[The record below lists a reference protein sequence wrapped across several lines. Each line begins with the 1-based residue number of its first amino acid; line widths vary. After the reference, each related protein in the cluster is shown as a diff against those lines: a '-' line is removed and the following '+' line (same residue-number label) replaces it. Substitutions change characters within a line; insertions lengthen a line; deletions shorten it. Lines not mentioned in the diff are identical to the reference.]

1 MGISLKTE
9 KGLEMGKVIMERKKK
24 IKKLITFFAW
34 CTEKTKEF
42 LQNKT
47 DKSLFMERK

>member
-1 MGISLKTE
+1 MGEETKIIMGE
-9 KGLEMGKVIMERKKK
+9 KN
-24 IKKLITFFAW
+24 KKLITFFAW

-47 DKSLFMERK
+47 DKSLFIERKYNKKLKLS